1 VGVREADAVANGR
14 ADAPIKEEARV
25 PEVVAEKNIG
35 EKLWEVFNGLT
46 EVRVFTIVD
55 DVPVGVA
62 TDGKR
67 TTATFTPADPETS
80 ALITIFNLI
89 DGDVIN
95 VIAPSLADNTELRA
109 FHASQVDKSLAVLPA
124 NIDALVKLGKAIR
137 EEFS

>member
-1 VGVREADAVANGR
+1 M
-14 ADAPIKEEARV
+14 

-62 TDGKR
+62 VENKR
-67 TTATFTPADPETS
+67 TTASFQPSDPKTS

-109 FHASQVDKSLAVLPA
+109 FHATQVDKSLAVLPA